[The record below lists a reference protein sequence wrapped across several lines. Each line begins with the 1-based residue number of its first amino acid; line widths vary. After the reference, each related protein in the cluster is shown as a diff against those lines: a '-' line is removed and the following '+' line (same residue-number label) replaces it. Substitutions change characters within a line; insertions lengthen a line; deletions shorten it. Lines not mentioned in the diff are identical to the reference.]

1 MTVHVRAVIHQ
12 EAHPEKP
19 AQKKKK
25 RAAFFKGVH
34 ETGYGISWSGLLQNN
49 SHSYEISLM

>member
-25 RAAFFKGVH
+25 
-34 ETGYGISWSGLLQNN
+34 EP
-49 SHSYEISLM
+49 HSLRVYMKPDMVSLDLVCYKTIPTVMRSV